1 MERKSR
7 GVIGV
12 WMGILLTVCCMI
24 GCGQEET
31 AEEGSS
37 TDIVIK
43 EEKPDYDLAAGQ
55 WTEAGAVE
63 EGDEAWG
70 MTEYKEDFGRKTSDK
85 DMMQAGSRSASEG
98 PDYYSLEYY
107 YKMNQTGEVI
117 QKYYLTHIDL
127 QTLESRRE
135 ELTLSEGGQKE
146 PAGLAEDL
154 ENGNAF
160 ITGMDVQD
168 GKVCLLV
175 RQMDGE
181 SGTPVHCYAVRLDG
195 QGKVESAADLLP
207 GLEKAGMCRDG
218 IIPEGILCDG
228 EGRFYVGT
236 VEYGMFDSSGEFLK
250 MLEAPGGNGNTM
262 HYTCRLPDG
271 RPVFE
276 AQDFEGS
283 QTTIFCLDGLEEK
296 VLYRGAYNYAETRYM
311 NAKGEIFYF
320 ERGGLLRWDAATGK
334 CERIYRDSSLDPLAC
349 RAILETSEDTM
360 TMAFHDN
367 NGETF
372 LLRLQRNAEV
382 EEKVLTVYQWSE
394 FHDLAK
400 YADEY
405 SRKHPEVRIEFV
417 TVCGTGEDPDMAMN
431 RLMADMTAGEKPD
444 LFFMQ
449 ADKLSILRDKGLLA
463 ELQELLPEELREQ
476 IFPGVLRS
484 GMVEDRLYYMALE
497 ASVNTVAVSEAV
509 WPDETWSF
517 RDVMALVEGED
528 AAGEYIGVFGEETRE
543 MLLYDLVLRDIAS
556 GNSSLADRESKECRF
571 DSEEFIRIL
580 EFCKKYG
587 LAPEHSDEMTT
598 ADIMEEIHK
607 GTILAYRIEGD
618 LQGFSRIMA
627 AMGDGFHCA
636 GFPTEGS
643 RSGYVS
649 IYSHIAMNAEGVNQ
663 EEAFDFIKYLL
674 SEPVQRSMG
683 TCTVRR
689 DVLIDNVR
697 DGNMESEG
705 FGGYQYP
712 VFQTKEREVIP
723 LEGKP
728 DGSSFLPEYLEIL
741 ENGDYMSSMIG
752 DLEMIVIEEAGGFF
766 NGDRSAEETA
776 GTIQS
781 RVWVY
786 LNE

>member
-1 MERKSR
+1 MMERKIR
-7 GVIGV
+7 GVFRA
-12 WMGILLTVCCMI
+12 WLGILLAVCCMT
-24 GCGQEET
+24 GCGQEEIV
-31 AEEGSS
+31 EEESS
-37 TDIVIK
+37 IDIAVK

-63 EGDEAWG
+63 ESDEAWG
-70 MTEYKEDFGRKTSDK
+70 MVEYKEDFGQKTPDK

-98 PDYYSLEYY
+98 SDYYILEYY
-107 YKMNQTGEVI
+107 FKVNQTGEVF
-117 QKYYLTHIDL
+117 QKYYLTHIDM
-127 QTLESRRE
+127 QTLESQRG
-135 ELTLSEGGQKE
+135 ELALQEGEQKE

-154 ENGNAF
+154 ENGNAS
-160 ITGMDVQD
+160 ISGMDVQD

-175 RQMDGE
+175 RQTDRE
-181 SGTPVHCYAVRLDG
+181 SGTPAHCYAVRLDE
-195 QGKVESAADLLP
+195 QWKVESAVDLLP

-218 IIPEGILCDG
+218 IMPERILCDR

-236 VEYGMFDSSGEFLK
+236 EEWGIFDSTGEFLK
-250 MLEAPGGNGNTM
+250 MLDIPGGNGNPV
-262 HYTCRLPDG
+262 HHTCSLPDG

-296 VLYRGAYNYAETRYM
+296 VLYRGACSYAETRYM

-320 ERGGLLRWDAATGK
+320 ERGGLLRWNAATGK

-360 TMAFHDN
+360 ILAFYDS

-417 TVCGTGEDPDMAMN
+417 TVCGTGDDPDMAMN

-444 LFFMQ
+444 LFFMS
-449 ADKLSILRDKGLLA
+449 ADKLSILQDKGFLA
-463 ELQELLPEELREQ
+463 ELQELLPGELREQ

-509 WPDETWSF
+509 WPEETWSF
-517 RDVMALVEGED
+517 RDVMALVEN
-528 AAGEYIGVFGEETRE
+528 AAGDYSGVFGGESQE
-543 MLLYDLVLRDIAS
+543 MLLYDLVLRDIAA
-556 GNSSLADRESKECRF
+556 GNSSLVDRGKKECRF

-587 LAPEHSDEMTT
+587 LAPEHRDEMTSE
-598 ADIMEEIHK
+598 DIMEEIHK
-607 GTILAYRIEGD
+607 GKILAYRIEGD
-618 LQGFSRIMA
+618 LQGFSRTMA
-627 AMGDGFHCA
+627 ALGDGFHCA

-649 IYSHIAMNAEGVNQ
+649 IYNHIAMNTEGVNQ

-689 DVLIDNVR
+689 DVLTGNVR

-705 FGGYQYP
+705 VGGYQYP
-712 VFQTKEREVIP
+712 VFWSKEREVIP

-741 ENGDYMSSMIG
+741 ENGDYMSSMSG
-752 DLEMIVIEEAGGFF
+752 DLERIVIEEAGGFF
-766 NGDRSAEETA
+766 SGDISAEEAA

-781 RVWVY
+781 RAWVY